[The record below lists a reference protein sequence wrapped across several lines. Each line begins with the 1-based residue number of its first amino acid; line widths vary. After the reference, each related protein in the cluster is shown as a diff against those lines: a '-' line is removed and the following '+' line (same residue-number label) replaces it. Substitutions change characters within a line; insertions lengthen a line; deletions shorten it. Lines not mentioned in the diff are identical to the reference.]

1 MGFGTIFI
9 GYVLLFNLIP
19 GYTDVFACLLMAL
32 GLTKTIPFEER
43 FRRPLYL
50 VLLTILP
57 AGASFLLEML
67 GLVGISLGGFYLES
81 LYPLLR
87 AILFLFITLDLLL
100 AVDRIAEV
108 TDIPALRVAS
118 FRNRIFT
125 GLYYGLCIFSNLGF
139 ASDSILAKIA
149 LYAVFATILVGLFTH
164 FLNAK
169 LLFSCYM
176 WICPEG
182 EEGMER
188 EQSRFAF
195 VNRIRE
201 KTDEREEAFARRKSE
216 EQNEKLRKR
225 IEKRRRKK

>member
-19 GYTDVFACLLMAL
+19 GYTDLFACLLMAL
-32 GLTKTIPFEER
+32 GLTKTIPYEER
-43 FRRPLYL
+43 FRRPFYL
-50 VLLTILP
+50 LLAALLP
-57 AGASFLLEML
+57 TGVSFLFEML
-67 GLVGISLGGFYLES
+67 GLLGLSLGGWYLQS
-81 LYPLLR
+81 IYPLLR

-100 AVDRIAEV
+100 AIDRIAEV
-108 TDIPALRVAS
+108 TDIPVLRVSS

-125 GLYYGLCIFSNLGF
+125 GIYYGLCIFSNLGF
-139 ASDSILAKIA
+139 GMDTVFAKIA
-149 LYAVFATILVGLFTH
+149 RYAVVPTILVGLIVH

-195 VNRIRE
+195 INRIRE
-201 KTDEREEAFARRKSE
+201 KTDAKEEEFARRRSE
-216 EQNEKLRKR
+216 EQNEKLRAK
-225 IEKRRRKK
+225 IEKRRKKK